1 MTNGSI
7 SDFDPE
13 DCAAWEAGNAAIA
26 RRNLFWSTAT
36 MHVAF
41 SIWSLWS
48 VMALFMPES
57 VYGIT
62 PGDKLLLAAVA
73 TLVGGCVR
81 VPYVRATVKLGGR
94 DWAVLSSLVLLVPT
108 VGTLLLLVNPGQP
121 LWLYLVCAALT
132 GLGGGN
138 YAASLANVD
147 AFYPQ
152 RLKGVALGLSGG
164 IGNLGVAAI
173 QLVGLLVLASV
184 GNTKPELVCSVYLV
198 LLALVGVG
206 AALRMDNLDHGLEEA
221 GSIRSILAIPD
232 SWIVS
237 LLYSAAFGSFI
248 GFAFAFAQVL
258 HVTFEEAGHS
268 PAEAS
273 LYAARIA
280 FLGPLLGAVSRIY
293 GGRLADR
300 RGGGRVTF
308 AVFLGMILG
317 AAVLAVTSTIDDHH
331 SGAEASTTV
340 ALFIG
345 GFLLLFVLAG
355 MGNGSVLKMIPSIFE
370 ARSRSLQRSEAER
383 RHWARSHSGALI
395 GFATAI
401 GAFGGVAINLTLRQ
415 SYASSGTETPAF
427 WAFLATYCA
436 VAALTWV
443 RYVRRPPYAPTAPE
457 TRISRDIE
465 KVSA

>member
-1 MTNGSI
+1 MTNGHI
-7 SDFDPE
+7 SNFDPE
-13 DCAAWEAGNAAIA
+13 DCAAWETGNAAIA
-26 RRNLFWSTAT
+26 RRNLIWSTAST
-36 MHVAF
+36 HVAF

-48 VMALFMPES
+48 VVVLFMPES
-57 VYGIT
+57 VYGIK

-81 VPYVRATVKLGGR
+81 VPYVRATAKFGGR
-94 DWAVLSSLVLLVPT
+94 DWAVASSLILLVPT

-121 LWLYLVCAALT
+121 LWMYLVCAALT

-152 RLKGVALGLSGG
+152 RLKGVALGLCGG

-173 QLVGLLVLASV
+173 QLVGLLVLATV

-198 LLALVGVG
+198 LLAVVGTC
-206 AALRMDNLDHGLEEA
+206 AALWMDNLDHGMEEV
-221 GSIRSILAIPD
+221 GSIRSILSVPD

-237 LLYSAAFGSFI
+237 ALYCAAFGSFI

-258 HVTFEEAGHS
+258 HVTFEKAGHS
-268 PAEAS
+268 PAEAA

-280 FLGPLLGAVSRIY
+280 FLGPLLGALARIY
-293 GGRLADR
+293 GGRVADR
-300 RGGGRVTF
+300 RGGGRVTLV
-308 AVFLGMILG
+308 VFLGMIVASAIL
-317 AAVLAVTSTIDDHH
+317 LVTSTIDDHN
-331 SGAEASTTV
+331 SRSTTSTIV
-340 ALFIG
+340 IYIAAFMVLFI
-345 GFLLLFVLAG
+345 LAG

-370 ARSRSLQRSEAER
+370 ARSRSLDADEAER

-395 GFATAI
+395 GFATAV
-401 GAFGGVAINLTLRQ
+401 GALGGVAINLILRQ
-415 SYASSGTETPAF
+415 AYASSGTETPAF
-427 WAFLATYCA
+427 WVFLASYCA

-443 RYVRRPPYAPTAPE
+443 MYVRRPPRVRGAQSSRVPAE
-457 TRISRDIE
+457 KIS
-465 KVSA
+465 A

>member
-1 MTNGSI
+1 MTNGHI
-7 SDFDPE
+7 SNFDPE
-13 DCAAWEAGNAAIA
+13 DCAAWETGNAAIA
-26 RRNLFWSTAT
+26 RRNLIWSTAST
-36 MHVAF
+36 HVAF

-48 VMALFMPES
+48 VVVLFMPES
-57 VYGIT
+57 VYGIK

-81 VPYVRATVKLGGR
+81 VPYVRATAKFGGR
-94 DWAVLSSLVLLVPT
+94 DWAVASSLILLVPT

-121 LWLYLVCAALT
+121 LWMYLVCAALT

-152 RLKGVALGLSGG
+152 RLKGVALGLCGG

-173 QLVGLLVLASV
+173 QLVGLLVLATV

-198 LLALVGVG
+198 LLAVVGTC
-206 AALRMDNLDHGLEEA
+206 AALWMDNLDHGMEEV
-221 GSIRSILAIPD
+221 GSIRSILSVPD

-237 LLYSAAFGSFI
+237 ALYCAAFGSFI

-258 HVTFEEAGHS
+258 HVTFEKAGHS
-268 PAEAS
+268 PAEAA

-280 FLGPLLGAVSRIY
+280 FLGPLLGALARIY
-293 GGRLADR
+293 GGRVADR
-300 RGGGRVTF
+300 RGGGRVTLV
-308 AVFLGMILG
+308 VFLGMIL
-317 AAVLAVTSTIDDHH
+317 ASAVLLVTSTIDDHN
-331 SGAEASTTV
+331 SRATTSTIV
-340 ALFIG
+340 IYIAAFMVLFI
-345 GFLLLFVLAG
+345 LAG

-370 ARSRSLQRSEAER
+370 ARSRSLDADEAER

-395 GFATAI
+395 GFATAV
-401 GAFGGVAINLTLRQ
+401 GALGGVAINLILRQ
-415 SYASSGTETPAF
+415 AYASSGTETPAF
-427 WAFLATYCA
+427 WVFLASYCA

-443 RYVRRPPYAPTAPE
+443 MYVRRPPRVRGGQSSRVPADGE
-457 TRISRDIE
+457 KIS
-465 KVSA
+465 A

>member
-1 MTNGSI
+1 MTNGHI
-7 SDFDPE
+7 SNFDPE
-13 DCAAWEAGNAAIA
+13 DCAAWETGNAAIA
-26 RRNLFWSTAT
+26 RRNLIWSTAST
-36 MHVAF
+36 HVAF

-48 VMALFMPES
+48 VVVLFMPES
-57 VYGIT
+57 VYGIK

-81 VPYVRATVKLGGR
+81 VPYVRATAKFGGR
-94 DWAVLSSLVLLVPT
+94 DWAVASSLILLVPT

-121 LWLYLVCAALT
+121 LWMYLVCAALT

-152 RLKGVALGLSGG
+152 RLKGVALGLCGG

-173 QLVGLLVLASV
+173 QLVGLLVLATV

-198 LLALVGVG
+198 LLAVVGTC
-206 AALRMDNLDHGLEEA
+206 AALWMDNLDHGMEEV
-221 GSIRSILAIPD
+221 GSIRSILSVPD

-237 LLYSAAFGSFI
+237 ALYCAAFGSFI

-258 HVTFEEAGHS
+258 HVTFEKAGHS
-268 PAEAS
+268 PAEAA

-280 FLGPLLGAVSRIY
+280 FLGPLLGALARIY
-293 GGRLADR
+293 GGRVADR
-300 RGGGRVTF
+300 RGGGRVTLV
-308 AVFLGMILG
+308 VFLGMIV
-317 AAVLAVTSTIDDHH
+317 ASAVLLVTSTIDDHN
-331 SGAEASTTV
+331 SRATTSTIV
-340 ALFIG
+340 IYIAAFMVLFI
-345 GFLLLFVLAG
+345 LAG

-370 ARSRSLQRSEAER
+370 ARSRSLDADEAER

-395 GFATAI
+395 GFATAV
-401 GAFGGVAINLTLRQ
+401 GALGGVAINLILRQ
-415 SYASSGTETPAF
+415 AYASSGTETPAF
-427 WAFLATYCA
+427 WVFLASYCA

-443 RYVRRPPYAPTAPE
+443 MYVRRPPRVRGARSSRVPAE
-457 TRISRDIE
+457 KIS
-465 KVSA
+465 A